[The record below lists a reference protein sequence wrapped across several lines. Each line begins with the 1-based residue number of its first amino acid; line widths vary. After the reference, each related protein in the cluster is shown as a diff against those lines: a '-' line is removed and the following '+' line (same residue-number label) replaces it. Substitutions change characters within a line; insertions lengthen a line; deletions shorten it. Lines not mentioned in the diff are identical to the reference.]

1 MATSSFQLTLPS
13 SEFPI
18 TFRTPTGKDQR
29 ISLAKHDREKGLV
42 AEFIIAIRCIE
53 SINGHSINPEDYVET
68 FDALELEDINY
79 FFDVFAAMFLGDAE
93 KREAAKEVAK
103 KLLSGE
109 SIVGTPK
116 KSAATVRT
124 TKKEDSV
131 N

>member
-1 MATSSFQLTLPS
+1 MATSSFDLILPS
-13 SEFPI
+13 SQFPI
-18 TFRTPTGKDQR
+18 KFRTPTGKDQR
-29 ISLAKHDREKGLV
+29 ISLSKHDREKGLV

-68 FDALELEDINY
+68 FDVLELEDINY
-79 FFDVFAAMFLGDAE
+79 YFDVFAAMFLGDAE

-116 KSAATVRT
+116 KSAATVGIG
-124 TKKEDSV
+124 KKEDLV